1 MRFGITIGSKG
12 PQLHPQALIDMKAIG
27 LTDLRFQV
35 PGSLIAPSPNT
46 FNWGLWD
53 DAVSK
58 ANAAGVNL
66 TLTIKQLAP
75 FMLGADGYPDP
86 QHAASFASMIAGR
99 YDGKSGNGKI
109 DVLEMGNE
117 DYNLS
122 STFAFAQL
130 AAAMSAVYPAAKSA
144 NPDLIVTPG
153 SLLQR
158 NTANIK
164 QAVDVLWQN
173 AAGKFDAL
181 NFHFYTGI
189 PGNGSIDPSDGSLAN
204 IPNFP
209 QYVQAIQGVNASH
222 GQPDFPIWCTEFGFP
237 VTNSFGRD
245 PRTIVT
251 EAVQWS
257 NLKYLYDQAASLGVD
272 RMYAFTLGYATPSP
286 DGMSLV
292 QANGHQT
299 LAYTGLKSYIAGG
312 TPTPTPTPP
321 PVPTPTP
328 TSQVINL
335 TNFTGTITITPSS

>member
-86 QHAASFASMIAGR
+86 IHAAAFASAIAGR
-99 YDGKSGNGKI
+99 YDGKSGNGTI
-109 DVLEMGNE
+109 EVLEMGNE

-130 AAAMSAVYPAAKSA
+130 AAAMNAVYPAAKGA
-144 NPDLIVTPG
+144 NPNLIVTPG
-153 SLLQR
+153 ALLQR
-158 NTANIK
+158 NTNNIRT
-164 QAVDVLWQN
+164 AVDTLWKN
-173 AAGKFDAL
+173 APGKFDAL

-189 PGNGSIDPSDGSLAN
+189 PGNGRPVDHRNLAHIVRSKRNCLDGSLN
-204 IPNFP
+204 
-209 QYVQAIQGVNASH
+209 
-222 GQPDFPIWCTEFGFP
+222 
-237 VTNSFGRD
+237 
-245 PRTIVT
+245 
-251 EAVQWS
+251 
-257 NLKYLYDQAASLGVD
+257 
-272 RMYAFTLGYATPSP
+272 PSP
-286 DGMSLV
+286 
-292 QANGHQT
+292 QN
-299 LAYTGLKSYIAGG
+299 
-312 TPTPTPTPP
+312 
-321 PVPTPTP
+321 
-328 TSQVINL
+328 
-335 TNFTGTITITPSS
+335 PSGNIII